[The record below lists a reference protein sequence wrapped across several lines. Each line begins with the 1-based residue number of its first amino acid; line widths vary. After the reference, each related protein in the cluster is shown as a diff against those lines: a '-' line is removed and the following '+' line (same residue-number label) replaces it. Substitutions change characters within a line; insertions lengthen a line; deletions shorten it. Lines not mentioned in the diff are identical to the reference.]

1 MSDQSRSQPTP
12 RPGGLTGAQKW
23 LLAAVALPFA
33 GLFLPSLVVF
43 AIGMLPTLGAFVADR
58 YRQRH
63 LTVTV
68 ALMNFCGTVPAA
80 IDLWMAGQ
88 DYDALDRVVR
98 DPVNWLIAYVAAA
111 CGWCIYLGMT
121 PIVAA
126 YFKVVTDGRVLALR
140 RTQRQLVE
148 TWGEE
153 VAEQAG
159 DVGEDVE

>member
-1 MSDQSRSQPTP
+1 MSDQGRSQPAP
-12 RPGGLTGAQKW
+12 PSGGLTGGQKW
-23 LLAAVALPFA
+23 LIGAVALPFA
-33 GLFLPSLVVF
+33 ALFLPSLAIF
-43 AIGMLPTLGAFVADR
+43 GIGMLPTLGAFVADR

-80 IDLWMAGQ
+80 FDLWMAGQ
-88 DYDALDRVVR
+88 DYQALEAVIR
-98 DPVNWLIAYVAAA
+98 DPMNWLVAYAAAA
-111 CGWCIYLGMT
+111 CGWCIYLAMG

-126 YFKVVTDGRVLALR
+126 YFKVVTDSRILALR

-153 VAEQAG
+153 VAEGSGAETG
-159 DVGEDVE
+159 N